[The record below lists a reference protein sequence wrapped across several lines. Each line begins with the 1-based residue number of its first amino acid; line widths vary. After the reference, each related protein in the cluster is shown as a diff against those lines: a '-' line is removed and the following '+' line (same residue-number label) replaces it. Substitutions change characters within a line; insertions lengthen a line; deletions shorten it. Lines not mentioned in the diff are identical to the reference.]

1 MSGPE
6 KVKLEEIVNVSLS
19 AACEEGTLVAQAT
32 LSLAVRYAKK
42 RVFKS
47 EKHGRSNKKNI

>member
-1 MSGPE
+1 M
-6 KVKLEEIVNVSLS
+6 KLNEIVNVSLS
-19 AACEEGTLVAQAT
+19 ADYEEGTVVAQAT

-47 EKHGRSNKKNI
+47 EKLGQWSFQ